1 MWSACRLKNELV
13 ECPAQLHICSRVMLE
28 TYYDMENLN
37 AVTFLFLKIKGV
49 LILPISSPSIKYL
62 LLMLMLNEHGGEE
75 QLFDRDFDY
84 LFEASFLEKNIQV
97 QSS

>member
-1 MWSACRLKNELV
+1 
-13 ECPAQLHICSRVMLE
+13 
-28 TYYDMENLN
+28 
-37 AVTFLFLKIKGV
+37 
-49 LILPISSPSIKYL
+49 
-62 LLMLMLNEHGGEE
+62 MLMLNEHGGEE